1 MQIAQIPE
9 KHTSLEK
16 LPRRF
21 PYSEKHLLV
30 MLLSVSITNSLKSL
44 CQQISLGICPKFE
57 SISHMK
63 PQQQRAFLENKQ
75 YMVCFEKDQKL
86 VT

>member
-44 CQQISLGICPKFE
+44 YQQISQGICPKFE

-63 PQQQRAFLENKQ
+63 PQQKALLENKQ
-75 YMVCFEKDQKL
+75 YTVCFEKDQKL
-86 VT
+86 ET